1 MNGMTHLRTA
11 ILRFAVF
18 GMFLSLATPAAQRA
32 KSPPEAAPVIA
43 VLKAVKESD
52 VNAFRNAYSRRIRED
67 KEQGDWGKNL
77 KEARD
82 NLKKMYGDYR
92 IADFTFK
99 YDGDTERG
107 KVSFAYKHGKQLDL
121 DVIKEEHAWKVD
133 KR

>member
-1 MNGMTHLRTA
+1 MDDVASIRAA
-11 ILRFAVF
+11 ILGFAVF
-18 GMFLSLATPAAQRA
+18 GIFLSLATPGTQRV

-52 VNAFRNAYSRRIRED
+52 VKAFRNAYSRRIRED

-77 KEARD
+77 REARD

-92 IADFTFK
+92 IADFTFT
-99 YDGDTERG
+99 YDGDTEMG
-107 KVSFAYKHGKQLDL
+107 KVSFTHKNGKQLDL
-121 DVIKEEHAWKVD
+121 DVIKEEREWKVD